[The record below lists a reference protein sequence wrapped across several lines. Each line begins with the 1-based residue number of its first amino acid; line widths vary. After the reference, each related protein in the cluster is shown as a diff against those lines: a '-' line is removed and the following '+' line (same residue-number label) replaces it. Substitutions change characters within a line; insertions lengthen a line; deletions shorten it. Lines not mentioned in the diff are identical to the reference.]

1 MVRIMTEGLTGI
13 GTYAFRPGE
22 WRDEGQGRETL
33 RTREAR
39 AAWNPMID
47 WEEVHPGN
55 RGVTQD
61 GRYELFDAPVGVRLA
76 VEPACKSDALI
87 RSDPALEGG
96 GGLHNVFAWQDGDY
110 HILYGSFP
118 PDGSSAL
125 RYARSADGYRF
136 EKTPVG
142 GRADNVTG
150 GPAHCGM
157 FIDPT
162 AEPAERFKAMRM
174 AGGYF
179 DPDTNELLP
188 SGEWQKRMAA
198 ADYAGAGYD
207 GPRIVNRNWLE
218 GWTSPDG
225 LQWTV
230 IDTPLAEMPADG
242 GIAPGYDPATGCYFA
257 FVRPGGTGRRSIGI
271 TKTAD
276 FRHWPLSRLVLTA
289 DPQDPPDTSFYG
301 MYYFPY
307 PGRDDLHAGVVQ
319 VYHQIGDDG
328 DAQLA
333 FSRDGLYWTRPE
345 RRPVIPVG
353 PPGSDEAG
361 IAWPWGVGLITLP
374 DGWWAVPYDAGSW
387 LHNAGHTMPR
397 ANGVIRWAR
406 WRPHRL
412 AGIEA
417 ETEGRFTIPT
427 ITRSGGPLRLNYRC
441 RAGGWIKVELI
452 RSIPSRLNP
461 DVRGLDGYTFE
472 ACDPLTGDEA
482 DREVTW
488 NGNSDLDAAGS
499 TVVIRVRMF
508 AATLFAYRV

>member
-1 MVRIMTEGLTGI
+1 MIEGLTGI

-39 AAWNPMID
+39 AAWNPLID
-47 WEEVHPGN
+47 WEEIHPGN
-55 RGVTQD
+55 RGVTRD
-61 GRYELFDAPVGVRLA
+61 GRYELFDAPIGVRLA
-76 VEPACKSDALI
+76 VEPASKSEALI
-87 RSDPALEGG
+87 RSDPAVEGG
-96 GGLHNVFAWQDGDY
+96 GGLHNVLAWQDGDY

-125 RYARSADGYRF
+125 RYARSPDGYRF

-142 GRADNVTG
+142 GRSDNVTG

-162 AEPAERFKAMRM
+162 AHAAERFKAMRM

-198 ADYAGAGYD
+198 ADYAGAAYD

-230 IDTPLAEMPADG
+230 IDEPLADMPADG
-242 GIAPGYDPATGCYFA
+242 GIAPGYDAATGCYFA

-276 FRHWPLSRLVLTA
+276 FRRWPLSRLVLTA

-345 RRPVIPVG
+345 RRPAIPVG

-387 LHNAGHTMPR
+387 LHNAGDTMPR

-412 AGIEA
+412 AGFDA
-417 ETEGRFTIPT
+417 QTEGRFTIPT

-461 DVRGLDGYTFE
+461 DVKGLDGYTFE

-488 NGNSDLDAAGS
+488 NGKGDLDAAGS
-499 TVVIRVRMF
+499 TVVIRIRMF